1 MEPSVL
7 EMVKELVLAQIQ
19 NGSVSPDNLP
29 QVLNTT
35 HQNLLALKSIEESR
49 DLSVAGGIAPSPG
62 ALDWKKSITKH
73 AVRCMEC
80 GASFKQLSTR
90 HLRQHDLTSR
100 TYRDKY
106 GIPRSQ
112 SLAAKETTARRKQI
126 VQQSKPWE
134 KTATYMKSQHQNGN
148 GVKTAAA
155 SKSSGATR
163 KKASAG
169 RRK

>member
-29 QVLNTT
+29 QVLNMT

-49 DLSVAGGIAPSPG
+49 DSSVAGITPSTG
-62 ALDWKKSITKH
+62 AQDWKKSITKH

-106 GIPRSQ
+106 GIPRAQ

-134 KTATYMKSQHQNGN
+134 KTATYLKSQHQNGN

-163 KKASAG
+163 KKASTG

>member
-1 MEPSVL
+1 
-7 EMVKELVLAQIQ
+7 MVKELVLAQIQ

-35 HQNLLALKSIEESR
+35 HQNLLVLKSIEESR
-49 DLSVAGGIAPSPG
+49 DPSVASFTPSTG

-106 GIPRSQ
+106 GIPRAQ

-134 KTATYMKSQHQNGN
+134 KTATYMKSQNQNGN
-148 GVKTAAA
+148 GTKTAAA
-155 SKSSGATR
+155 PKSSGATR

>member
-35 HQNLLALKSIEESR
+35 HQNLLALKFIEESR
-49 DLSVAGGIAPSPG
+49 DSSVTGIAPSQG
-62 ALDWKKSITKH
+62 AQDWKKSITKH

-148 GVKTAAA
+148 GLKTAAA
-155 SKSSGATR
+155 SKSSGVTR

>member
-29 QVLNTT
+29 QVLNMT

-49 DLSVAGGIAPSPG
+49 DPSVAGIAPSIG

-106 GIPRSQ
+106 GIPRAQ

-134 KTATYMKSQHQNGN
+134 KTATYMKSQHQNDN

-163 KKASAG
+163 KKASTG

>member
-1 MEPSVL
+1 
-7 EMVKELVLAQIQ
+7 
-19 NGSVSPDNLP
+19 
-29 QVLNTT
+29 
-35 HQNLLALKSIEESR
+35 ESR
-49 DLSVAGGIAPSPG
+49 DQSVAGIAPSAG
-62 ALDWKKSITKH
+62 APLDWKKSITKH

-90 HLRQHDLTSR
+90 HLRQHELTSR

-134 KTATYMKSQHQNGN
+134 KTATYMKSQSKNGN
-148 GVKTAAA
+148 GAKTAAA
-155 SKSSGATR
+155 PKSSGATR
-163 KKASAG
+163 KKASTG

>member
-1 MEPSVL
+1 MEPSIL

-19 NGSVSPDNLP
+19 NGSVSPDNLTL
-29 QVLNTT
+29 VLNTT

-49 DLSVAGGIAPSPG
+49 DQGVAGIAPATG
-62 ALDWKKSITKH
+62 APLDWKKSITKQ

-106 GIPRSQ
+106 GIPRAQ

-134 KTATYMKSQHQNGN
+134 KTSTYMKSQSKSSNGE
-148 GVKTAAA
+148 TRAAA
-155 SKSSGATR
+155 PKSSGAAR
-163 KKASAG
+163 KKANTG